1 MKIIKLAFIVI
12 LFAFAVQGVAQEYPL
27 TKPDYQEIK
36 NSTNDKNSK
45 FYYPVLLQ
53 RLNAFD
59 PSLTTEEHRYLYYGF
74 MFQPG
79 FQNVNDYK
87 MQRFYN
93 WDNPNGFTEDD
104 LADLVRTARE
114 VIAENPFDLR
124 AMNLLREALR
134 FQKDSVAATKIWN
147 RYVKT
152 MDAILSSGHGQS
164 CESSFHVISAAHE
177 YMVLH
182 FFSLKAT
189 NQSVVDAKCDMFT
202 LETNKRGISTLYFQV
217 SNPENNDV
225 SSSDDVRVFRKPDY
239 DQIYQGI
246 TDKNSQY
253 YYPNLLKRM
262 LEFDQTL
269 TQADYRHLYYGYIF
283 QKEYQPEL
291 AYNDD
296 KLQKFYNHDADI
308 PHSDNEIQELIALT
322 EEAIKYNPF
331 DLRALTMYNYGYY
344 LKGDTQFSDKIV
356 ARIIGALDAIISS
369 GNGQDC
375 ETGYHVISI
384 SHESVLTDY
393 FKLEVSSHT
402 KLDDECDLLT
412 FEPNESKLE
421 ATFFDISKISAR
433 NKELG
438 I

>member
-1 MKIIKLAFIVI
+1 MKIIKLTFFVI
-12 LFAFAVQGVAQEYPL
+12 LFAFAVQGVAQEYPI

-36 NSTNDKNSK
+36 NSISDKNSK

-59 PSLTTEEHRYLYYGF
+59 PSLTTEEYRYLYYGF
-74 MFQPG
+74 LFQPG
-79 FQNVNDYK
+79 FQNANDDK
-87 MQRFYN
+87 MQKFYN
-93 WDNPNGFTEDD
+93 WNSEVAFTENDI
-104 LADLVRTARE
+104 ADLVITAKE
-114 VIAENPFDLR
+114 VIAENPFNLR
-124 AMNLLREALR
+124 ATNMLREALR
-134 FQKDSVAATKIWN
+134 YQGDSLTANKIWN

-164 CESSFHVISAAHE
+164 CESSFHVINANHE
-177 YMVLH
+177 YMLLH
-182 FFSLKAT
+182 FFSLKAIE
-189 NQSVVDAKCDMFT
+189 QSVVDGNCDMLS
-202 LETNKRGISTLYFQV
+202 LETNNKGISALYFQL

-225 SSSDDVRVFRKPDY
+225 SSSNDVKVARKPDY
-239 DQIYQGI
+239 NQIQQGI

-283 QKEYQPEL
+283 QEEYQPEL

-296 KLQKFYNHDADI
+296 KLQKYYNRDADI
-308 PHSDNEIQELIALT
+308 PYSESEIQELIALT
-322 EEAIKYNPF
+322 GEAIKYNPF

-344 LKGDTQFSDKIV
+344 LKGDTQFSEKIV
-356 ARIIGALDAIISS
+356 DRILGALDAIVSS

-384 SHESVLTDY
+384 SHQSVLTDY
-393 FKLEVSSHT
+393 YKLEVSSHT
-402 KLDDECDLLT
+402 KLDDKCDLLT
-412 FEPNESKLE
+412 FEPNESKIE
-421 ATFFDISKISAR
+421 AIFFDISKISAR

-438 I
+438 M